1 MELVKTKLLNVDE
14 ALSYLQKRQKD
25 GELGYEQQ
33 NTLTHLTAVA
43 KLDPKDAAELQKELG
58 DFGFLNERQVV
69 MLVSLLPKKEEDVK
83 FILSQDKNA
92 LTPDNLKQVLKT
104 VKEHK

>member
-1 MELVKTKLLNVDE
+1 MELVKTKILNVDE
-14 ALSYLQKRQKD
+14 SLAFLQKRQKD

-43 KLDPKDAAELQKELG
+43 KLDPKDAAALEKELENL
-58 DFGFLNERQVV
+58 GFLNERQIV
-69 MLVSLLPKKEEDVK
+69 MLVNLVPKKEEEVK
-83 FILSQDKNA
+83 FILSQDKNSF
-92 LTPDNLKQVLKT
+92 TPDQLKQVLKT